1 MSIDTQAITDALV
14 THAQLTGRF
23 DRVNNYEPKSAPA
36 NGLTCSIW
44 AQSLRPYAG
53 MSGLATSSA
62 YLIMSVRLYMN
73 MIAQSIEQA
82 DQIDPL
88 MLTAVDELIT
98 SYSGEFEL
106 AGLVASID
114 LLGQGGEML
123 GAEAGYVQIG
133 GNEGGMYRIMTIT
146 VPMIIADAWSQVA

>member
-14 THAQLTGRF
+14 THAQLTGEF

-44 AQSLRPYAG
+44 AQSLRPHVPL
-53 MSGLATSSA
+53 SGLAVTSA
-62 YLIMSVRLYMN
+62 YLIMSVRIYMN

-82 DQIDPL
+82 DMIDPKI
-88 MLTAVDELIT
+88 LTAVDKLIT

-106 AGLVASID
+106 AGVVTAID
-114 LLGQGGEML
+114 LTGQGGDQL

-146 VPMIIADAWSQVA
+146 VPMIIADAWEQVA